1 MKKYVLSFLTVSVLS
16 LSGCGY
22 EVTQTHKA
30 ESVYVRMSSP
40 EITLT
45 DIRNAYS
52 DGSVEIYD
60 LNVLPTAYARA
71 APTPVPTPAL
81 NKRIPVR
88 DRSVEIYD
96 IGFVPMH
103 TTSIPAAQLAPPSGA
118 REDYSSPFHII
129 EDDSMLTDPFSDEV
143 HTSVIVPPA
152 QDQNEGDDG
161 FQLMTGF

>member
-1 MKKYVLSFLTVSVLS
+1 MLSFLAVSVLS

-45 DIRNAYS
+45 DVRNAYS

-60 LNVLPTAYARA
+60 LNEFPTAYAST
-71 APTPVPTPAL
+71 APAPVPTPAL

-96 IGFVPMH
+96 IGFVPMP
-103 TTSIPAAQLAPPSGA
+103 TASLPAAQLAPPSGA
-118 REDYSSPFHII
+118 REGYSSPFHII
-129 EDDSMLTDPFSDEV
+129 EDDGMLTDPFSDDV
-143 HTSVIVPPA
+143 QTSVIVPPA
-152 QDQNEGDDG
+152 QDQNEGDAD